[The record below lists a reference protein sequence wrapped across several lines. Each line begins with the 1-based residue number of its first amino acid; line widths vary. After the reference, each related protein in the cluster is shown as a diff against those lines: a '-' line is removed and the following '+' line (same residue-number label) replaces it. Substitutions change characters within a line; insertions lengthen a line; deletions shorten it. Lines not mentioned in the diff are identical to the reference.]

1 MTLANDANV
10 PIRFKGRTYKP
21 LTMRDVAEIT
31 EAIPD
36 RLMPKALL
44 PFVGVTDAMRFARS
58 PFGLAPTMAL
68 IAEKSGTPTDDL
80 PVSDQLELMGR
91 MTDRL
96 YGFDEA
102 TAEVEDGLAEDAD
115 DEDKEPAPPLADA
128 PAS

>member
-1 MTLANDANV
+1 MTLANDANA
-10 PIRFKGRTYKP
+10 PIKFKGRSYRA
-21 LTMRDVAEIT
+21 LTMADVAEIT

-58 PFGLAPTMAL
+58 AFGIGPTMAL

-80 PVSDQLELMGR
+80 PLSDKLELMGR

-96 YGFDEA
+96 YGFDPVS
-102 TAEVEDGLAEDAD
+102 AEVEEETRPDD
-115 DEDKEPAPPLADA
+115 DEEPAPPLADA